1 MYHPHSFP
9 GVSPFAPFAPYYP
22 YMAPAPV
29 HGYPYPHYETHAR
42 ETPKRQCLSFDTRD
56 HGCMS
61 FDTRDH
67 GGMSFDTRDHGCM
80 SDDNLRPISK
90 CIQRP
95 IEHTSSTIV
104 VPARISQTR
113 VIDPLPPLPPNACQ
127 TIMQPIPRASLDDY
141 INAMPLNA
149 PLDINNNAAPID
161 IVSVPPPAIPHN
173 DNAAPIDIVSVPP
186 PVIPHDNNAMHLN
199 APAAPINNND
209 NAAPIDINNNAPPA
223 IPHDDDI
230 NNNAPPAIPHDDNPA
245 SIGSPEYFDYS
256 DLFDDDPDYNLLHT
270 PQHSSDSSRAASP
283 SSVVSV
289 QPPPAPVARD
299 DAHSCLFW
307 IRTTDDKVAILVRKD
322 EATGNF
328 FYYRSNLPVAPSL
341 TQNCNSFFDRV
352 NIYCESMNDKHY
364 GCGLSSSGAIE
375 FFGFRRRLQ
384 RWATLV
390 CPTPQFMRDYKTKQ
404 VRNFRKLRRYCV
416 PR

>member
-67 GGMSFDTRDHGCM
+67 GCM

-95 IEHTSSTIV
+95 IKHTSSTIV

-127 TIMQPIPRASLDDY
+127 TIMRPIPRASLDDY

-161 IVSVPPPAIPHN
+161 IVSVPPPAIPH
-173 DNAAPIDIVSVPP
+173 
-186 PVIPHDNNAMHLN
+186 DNNAMHLN
-199 APAAPINNND
+199 APVAPINNNDNAAPINNND

-223 IPHDDDI
+223 IPHDDD
-230 NNNAPPAIPHDDNPA
+230 NNDNNAPIDDNNNPA

-289 QPPPAPVARD
+289 QPPPAPAARY

-307 IRTTDDKVAILVRKD
+307 ISTTDDKVAILVRKD

-341 TQNCNSFFDRV
+341 TQNCNSFFDRI
-352 NIYCESMNDKHY
+352 NIHCESMNDKHY

-390 CPTPQFMRDYKTKQ
+390 CPTPQFMRDYKNKQ

>member
-67 GGMSFDTRDHGCM
+67 GGMS
-80 SDDNLRPISK
+80 DDNLRPISK

-95 IEHTSSTIV
+95 IIKHTSS
-104 VPARISQTR
+104 ISQTR
-113 VIDPLPPLPPNACQ
+113 VIDLLPPLPPNACHTIIEPIPSASRDDYIDAMPPNAYQ

-173 DNAAPIDIVSVPP
+173 DNAAPIDIVSVLPP
-186 PVIPHDNNAMHLN
+186 AIPHDNNAMHLN
-199 APAAPINNND
+199 QPAAPINNND
-209 NAAPIDINNNAPPA
+209 NNNDAPI
-223 IPHDDDI
+223 
-230 NNNAPPAIPHDDNPA
+230 DDNPA

-328 FYYRSNLPVAPSL
+328 FYYRSNLPVATSL